1 MSSTAAE
8 PVLLLE
14 QVAVSRGRR
23 SVIQAVDLALAPGG
37 VTAVFGRNG
46 VGKSTLLQSLIGLLP
61 ITSGRLRV
69 LGLDPWRDRAGLMR
83 RVAFVPEIP
92 DAPAHARVAQLLRFD
107 AGIFPNFE
115 VSATHRRLER
125 AGIALGARSGELSR
139 GQKTQLALA
148 LALARKPELLI
159 LDDPTLG
166 LDPVARKVLIDE
178 LIGDLAERAPTILLA
193 THDLDL
199 AERLADRLV
208 VLAGGRITL
217 DEPLDTLRAEIRRI
231 VVPPGTAPPAD
242 VEIVAELGNDSL
254 GRELLIRCPSPEA
267 IPLGARDAALV
278 DIVTLHLE
286 TTLSEI
292 RR

>member
-14 QVAVSRGRR
+14 QVSVSRGRR
-23 SVIQAVDLALAPGG
+23 RVLEPIDLGIAPGG

-46 VGKSTLLQSLIGLLP
+46 VGKSTLLQCLIGLLP
-61 ITSGRLRV
+61 IISGRLRV
-69 LGLDPWRDRAGLMR
+69 LGLDPWRDRAGLMC

-92 DAPAHARVAQLLRFD
+92 DAPPHARVAQLLRFD

-125 AGIALGARSGELSR
+125 AGIALGARAGELSR

-166 LDPVARKVLIDE
+166 LDPLARKVLIDE
-178 LIGDLAERAPTILLA
+178 LIGDLAERAPTIVLA

-217 DEPLDTLRAEIRRI
+217 DQPLDTLRAEIRRI
-231 VVPPGTAPPAD
+231 VVPPGSEPPAD

-254 GRELLIRCPSPEA
+254 GRELLIRCLSPELV
-267 IPLGARDAALV
+267 PLGARDAGLA
-278 DIVTLHLE
+278 DIVAIHLE
-286 TTLSEI
+286 LSVTET